1 MTKVRTNARATS
13 RRSDVEQL
21 SLLEIFKQAIEKDPV
36 PVLGII
42 FGCLSGVAIVMTTV
56 ITAAWRS
63 VRVRDAE
70 LDLKQQMLEKG
81 MSADEIERVMKA
93 SAYPSRRRR

>member
-1 MTKVRTNARATS
+1 M
-13 RRSDVEQL
+13 EQL
-21 SLLEIFKQAIEKDPV
+21 SLLEVFKHAIEKDPV
-36 PVLGII
+36 PVLGIM
-42 FGCLSGVAIVMTTV
+42 FGCLSGVAIVMTAM

-81 MSADEIERVMKA
+81 MSADEIERVVKA
-93 SAYPSRRRR
+93 STYRSRRER

>member
-1 MTKVRTNARATS
+1 MSEDGTNARGKNG
-13 RRSDVEQL
+13 RSGVEQL

-81 MSADEIERVMKA
+81 MSADEIERVVKA
-93 SAYPSRRRR
+93 SAYQSRRKR